1 MILDIW
7 RPEPAP
13 RRGFDLY
20 RAERRAQ
27 ELAFVLSLWAVRAYV
42 LTKYRAGDVLKRLG
56 GAR

>member
-13 RRGFDLY
+13 RRSFDLH

-27 ELAFVLSLWAVRAYV
+27 EFVFVAGLWAVRAYV
-42 LTKYRAGDVLKRLG
+42 LTKYRAGDVRKRLG